1 MLVVPLLLFTLVAF
15 VYPIA
20 SILFYSVADREVGA
34 VLPKTIAALKGW
46 DGNSPIPDQ
55 AFASLVADASASY
68 EEHSLGRA
76 ADRLNYDRPGFRSLL
91 MGVGRHA
98 SSLDASAA
106 RKSLIDLDP
115 AWGQVDTWRFI
126 ALAAGPFTPRYLLA
140 ALDLRRQ
147 WNGAL
152 VRAPVDQSIYVML
165 FLRTVWIAAVV
176 LFFCVLLGYPT
187 AYWMAHQSE
196 GMQRFL
202 FYCVILPFW
211 TSLLVRTGAWLVL
224 LERDGIVNALLVWL
238 GIIAAPV
245 QLAFNRMSVYIVMTH
260 LLLPFM
266 ILPLYSSMKRIP
278 ADLVRAAS
286 SLGARPLVAFATVYF
301 PQSVPGLGAGALLVF
316 ILALGFYITPQ
327 LIGGSSDQMISNMIA
342 YYATGSANWGMAG
355 ALAFILVL
363 IIGLLFPL
371 YRRYI
376 GFDQAA
382 AAR

>member
-1 MLVVPLLLFTLVAF
+1 
-15 VYPIA
+15 
-20 SILFYSVADREVGA
+20 
-34 VLPKTIAALKGW
+34 
-46 DGNSPIPDQ
+46 
-55 AFASLVADASASY
+55 
-68 EEHSLGRA
+68 
-76 ADRLNYDRPGFRSLL
+76 
-91 MGVGRHA
+91 
-98 SSLDASAA
+98 
-106 RKSLIDLDP
+106 
-115 AWGQVDTWRFI
+115 
-126 ALAAGPFTPRYLLA
+126 
-140 ALDLRRQ
+140 
-147 WNGAL
+147 
-152 VRAPVDQSIYVML
+152 ML

>member
-1 MLVVPLLLFTLVAF
+1 VLVMPLLLFTLVAF
-15 VYPIA
+15 AYPIA
-20 SILFYSVADREVGA
+20 LILFYSVADREVGA
-34 VLPKTIAALKGW
+34 VLPKTITALKGW
-46 DGNSPIPDQ
+46 DGNGPIPDR
-55 AFASLVADASASY
+55 AFASLIADASTAY
-68 EEHSLGRA
+68 EDHSLGRA
-76 ADRLNYDRPGFRSLL
+76 ADRLNYDWPGFRSLL

-98 SSLDASAA
+98 STLDVGAP
-106 RKSLIDLDP
+106 RKSLTDLDP
-115 AWGQVDTWRFI
+115 AWGQADTWRFI
-126 ALAAGPFTPRYLLA
+126 ALASGPFTPRYLLA

-147 WNGAL
+147 WDGQI
-152 VRAPVDQSIYVML
+152 VPAPANQRIYVML
-165 FLRTVWIAAVV
+165 FVRTIWIAAVV
-176 LFFCVLLGYPT
+176 LFFCVLLGYPV

-224 LERDGIVNALLVWL
+224 LEKDGIINALLVWL
-238 GIIAAPV
+238 GIIDTPL

-278 ADLVRAAS
+278 GDLVRAAS
-286 SLGARPLVAFATVYF
+286 SLGARPFVAFATVYF

-355 ALAFILVL
+355 ALAFILVF

-376 GFDQAA
+376 GFDQAI
-382 AAR
+382 AR